1 MIAGEPSLM
10 TSSIGMISADSH
22 VNEPRD
28 LWSSNLPP
36 SMRARAMRGLESTE
50 DGGWSLILDGG
61 HIGKFGTSEEERLA
75 VIQPGRR
82 LDVMREE
89 GIAGECI
96 FPTIGLYV
104 WMLENPDDVQISCRI
119 YNDWIHEQL
128 ERQSPRWR
136 CAGLVPAGR
145 VEDAIEEV
153 GYITDLGLGAAMLP
167 TVVEPSWNHRQWEP
181 LWDAV
186 EAAGLPVV
194 MHQGTGHSMIWY
206 RGPGATVA
214 NLLSTQ
220 AMAPRTATLLA
231 TSGVLDRHPDL
242 HVVFVE
248 YNAGWLGWVM
258 DTIDYY
264 NVAFDRYGT
273 TDNMGS
279 ARKMA
284 RHPGAAAKPVITPK
298 LDEPPSFYLRRQVHA
313 TFQDD
318 KIGLHNLDVTGPDAL
333 LWGSD
338 YPHEEGTYPHS
349 RQTVD
354 RLGSGLA
361 PADATK
367 IFRDTAA
374 RLFHFEPE
382 VLATPA

>member
-1 MIAGEPSLM
+1 ML
-10 TSSIGMISADSH
+10 SADSH

-28 LWSSNLPP
+28 LWSSALPP
-36 SMRARAMRGLESTE
+36 AMRTRAMRGIESTE
-50 DGGWSLILDGG
+50 DGGWRLILDGA
-61 HIGKFGTSEEERLA
+61 HISKAGTSEEDRLA
-75 VIQPGRR
+75 VIRPDRR
-82 LDVMREE
+82 MTVMREE

-104 WMLENPDDVQISCRI
+104 WMLEDPDDVKISCRI
-119 YNDWIHEQL
+119 YNDWIYDQL
-128 ERQSPRWR
+128 ESRSPRFR

-153 GYITDLGLGAAMLP
+153 AYIKDLGLGAVMLP

-181 LWDAV
+181 LWDAI
-186 EAAGLPVV
+186 EATGLPVV

-220 AMAPRTATLLA
+220 SMAPRTATLLA
-231 TSGVLDRHPDL
+231 TSGVLDRHPGL

-273 TDNMGS
+273 TANMGS
-279 ARKMA
+279 SRAVLKKGDK
-284 RHPGAAAKPVITPK
+284 PKPVIYPT
-298 LDEPPSFYLRRQVHA
+298 LDEVPSYYLRRQVHA

-318 KIGLHNLDVTGPDAL
+318 KVGLRNLELTGPEAL

-338 YPHEEGTYPHS
+338 YPHEEGTYPNS
-349 RQTVD
+349 RATVD
-354 RLGSGLA
+354 RLGVDLS
-361 PADATK
+361 PADAAK
-367 IFRDTAA
+367 IFRDNAA
-374 RLFHFEPE
+374 RLFHFAPE
-382 VLATPA
+382 VLTTPV

>member
-1 MIAGEPSLM
+1 M
-10 TSSIGMISADSH
+10 GMISADSH

-36 SMRARAMRGLESTE
+36 SMRSRAMRGIESTE
-50 DGGWSLILDGG
+50 DGGWRLILDGG
-61 HIGKFGTSEEERLA
+61 HIGKVGTSEAERLEA
-75 VIQPGRR
+75 IRPQRR
-82 LDVMREE
+82 LEIMAEE

-104 WMLENPDDVQISCRI
+104 WMLEDPDDVKISCRI

-136 CAGLVPAGR
+136 CAGLVPVGR

-153 GYITDLGLGAAMLP
+153 GYLADLGLGAAMLP
-167 TVVEPSWNHRQWEP
+167 TVVEPTWNHRQWEP
-181 LWDAV
+181 LWDAI
-186 EAAGLPVV
+186 EAAGVPVV

-214 NLLSTQ
+214 NLLATQ
-220 AMAPRTATLLA
+220 TMAPRTATMLA
-231 TSGVLDRHPDL
+231 TSGVLERHPDL

-248 YNAGWLGWVM
+248 YNVGWLGWIM
-258 DTIDYY
+258 DTVDYY

-279 ARKMA
+279 SRLV
-284 RHPGAAAKPVITPK
+284 RRTGPAKPVISPK
-298 LDEPPSFYLRRQVHA
+298 LDEQPSFYMRRQIHA
-313 TFQDD
+313 TFQNDL
-318 KIGLHNLDVTGPDAL
+318 IGLRNLEVTGTDAL

-338 YPHEEGTYPHS
+338 YPHEEGTYPYS
-349 RQTVD
+349 RETVD
-354 RLGSGLA
+354 RLSVGLD
-361 PADATK
+361 PADAAK

-374 RLFHFEPE
+374 RLFHFERE
-382 VLATPA
+382 VVAAPA

>member
-1 MIAGEPSLM
+1 M
-10 TSSIGMISADSH
+10 TTSEMGMISADSH

-28 LWSSNLPP
+28 LWSSSLPP
-36 SMRARAMRGLESTE
+36 SMRSRAMRGIESTE
-50 DGGWSLILDGG
+50 DGGWRLILDGG
-61 HIGKFGTSEEERLA
+61 HIGKVGTTEEERLDA
-75 VIQPGRR
+75 TRPERR
-82 LDVMREE
+82 LEIMREE
-89 GIAGECI
+89 GIVGECI

-104 WMLENPDDVQISCRI
+104 WMLEDPDDVKISCRI

-136 CAGLVPAGR
+136 CAGLVPVGR

-153 GYITDLGLGAAMLP
+153 GYLADLGLGAAMLP
-167 TVVEPSWNHRQWEP
+167 TVVEPTWNHRQWDP
-181 LWDAV
+181 LWDAI
-186 EAAGLPVV
+186 EAARVPVV

-214 NLLSTQ
+214 NLLATQ
-220 AMAPRTATLLA
+220 TMAPRTATMLA
-231 TSGVLDRHPDL
+231 TSGVLDRHPEL

-248 YNAGWLGWVM
+248 YNVGWLGWVM
-258 DTIDYY
+258 DTVDYY

-279 ARKMA
+279 SRLL
-284 RHPGAAAKPVITPK
+284 RRTGPAKPVISPK
-298 LDEPPSFYLRRQVHA
+298 LDEQPSFYLRRQVHA
-313 TFQDD
+313 TFQNDL
-318 KIGLHNLDVTGPDAL
+318 IGLRNLEVTGADAL

-338 YPHEEGTYPHS
+338 YPHEEGTYPYS

-354 RLGSGLA
+354 RLGADLA
-361 PADATK
+361 PADAAK

-374 RLFHFEPE
+374 RIFHFEPD
-382 VLATPA
+382 VAAAPA